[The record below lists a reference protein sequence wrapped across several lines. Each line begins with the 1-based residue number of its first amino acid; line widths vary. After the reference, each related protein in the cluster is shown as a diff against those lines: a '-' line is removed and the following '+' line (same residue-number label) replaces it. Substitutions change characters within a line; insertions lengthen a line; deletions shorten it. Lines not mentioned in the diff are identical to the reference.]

1 MKSIN
6 QENFFNKVEE
16 CELETITAEILKL
29 KINMV
34 ENSILL
40 GTKLRQVK
48 KNLKH
53 GQWIPYL
60 EEKVEVSVRTAQKFI
75 KIATEFENTKLYSCL
90 GTEKLYILLS
100 LPKNERE
107 KFILSNK
114 IETWTNRQLIKKIKE
129 VNYTKKAQ
137 KKAAQKFKII
147 EAKKTGTFTTPNC
160 ENMIEKRNKN
170 KNLNVIKDQINN
182 IKTNTKKILK
192 KVDDLIEEIRIR
204 TGDFYTSTESI
215 NSVVCDDRGGILA
228 QLYAIGE
235 ITETELVETIKEY
248 NIELDINFKKMHDGT
263 DKENY
268 KNNVCNSYSKCNTT
282 TDIIYLAI
290 IDAEMTYENVIEFAW
305 ENDEVFRLEYVEETK
320 EDSFVMGNI
329 TICKG
334 VGDGTEMLCVFKNRE
349 ALAYYN
355 VDTKTNLE
363 DVTKLF
369 NYYNIDLSYLLLV
382 KQFIKKIEQEKFEI
396 QKSNFEEI
404 MSSVKFTNKQIRKDF
419 DVFTLAILDKVYS
432 YTGDILYIFIN
443 FKMIGKITMENS
455 LGDDKFKFELDN
467 NKNILKLLEN
477 IDEKLWI
484 RFKKQVILEDSRLNK
499 EKKAKEEKERIQE
512 EKYRQYDNYKNENI
526 LGEITMIT
534 EENKVFYKKF
544 YNTLAMAYHPD
555 RIGGDGTAMALINQL
570 KSSWGL

>member
-1 MKSIN
+1 MKGIN

-40 GTKLRQVK
+40 GAKLKQVK
-48 KNLKH
+48 QSLKH
-53 GQWIPYL
+53 GEWIPYL

-75 KIATEFENTKLYSCL
+75 KIATEFENTKLLSCL
-90 GTEKLYILLS
+90 GTEKLYILLG
-100 LPKNERE
+100 LPKTERE

-114 IETWTNRQLIKKIKE
+114 IETWTNRQLIKRIKE

-137 KKAAQKFKII
+137 KNVAQKIKTI
-147 EAKKTGTFTTPNC
+147 EAKKTETIITPNC
-160 ENMIEKRNKN
+160 EEIRNKN

-182 IKTNTKKILK
+182 IKTNTEKVIKKA
-192 KVDDLIEEIRIR
+192 DDLIEEIRIR
-204 TGDFYTSTESI
+204 TGDFYTSIESI
-215 NSVVCDDRGGILA
+215 NDVVCDDRGGILA

-235 ITETELVETIKEY
+235 ITETELIETIKDY
-248 NIELDINFKKMHDGT
+248 NIELDINFKYMHDGT

-268 KNNVCNSYSKCNTT
+268 KNNVCNSYYKYNTNKDKT
-282 TDIIYLAI
+282 YLAI
-290 IDAEMTYENVIEFAW
+290 IDTEMSYENVLEFAW
-305 ENDEVFRLEYVEETK
+305 EDNEIVRLGYAEEKK
-320 EDSFVMGNI
+320 ENSFVWENI
-329 TICKG
+329 TVCKG
-334 VGDGTEMLCVFKNRE
+334 YRDGTEMLCVFKNRE
-349 ALAYYN
+349 TLAYYK
-355 VDTKTNLE
+355 VDTKSNLE

-369 NYYNIDLSYLLLV
+369 NYYKIDLSHLLLV
-382 KQFIKKIEQEKFEI
+382 EQFIKEIEQEKLEI

-404 MSSVKFTNKQIRKDF
+404 MSSAKFTNKQIQKDF

-443 FKMIGKITMENS
+443 FKIIGEITMKNS
-455 LGDDKFKFELDN
+455 LGEDKFKFELDN